1 MHVTVQSHLK
11 LSKTRVLVVDDNQ
24 NMRKL
29 VATIL
34 EGCGI
39 KNVQTCS
46 TAMEAFAELIS
57 FPADLII
64 CDWNMAPVDGMTF
77 IRMVRTSSDSPN
89 EKVPIIMLT
98 GYTDRELVIEARDAG
113 ADAFLAKPVSPK
125 SLLDRVMAL
134 IEESAAA
141 PKPI

>member
-1 MHVTVQSHLK
+1 MHVEALSPIK

-24 NMRKL
+24 NMRRL
-29 VATIL
+29 VTNIL
-34 EGCGI
+34 DGVGI

-64 CDWNMAPVDGMTF
+64 CDWNMAPVDGVTF
-77 IRMVRTSSDSPN
+77 IRMVRTSGDSPN
-89 EKVPIIMLT
+89 KSVPIIMLT
-98 GYTDRELVIEARDAG
+98 GYPDRDLVIEARDAG
-113 ADAFLAKPVSPK
+113 ANAFLVKPVSPK

-134 IEESAAA
+134 I
-141 PKPI
+141 